1 MEISVFNYSGQPT
14 MLFTSQNLYDKKY
27 LLSSMPNIKD
37 LLSNIVSKGW
47 LSSLDNGIYA
57 DKIDDLVLSAKR
69 ALEPQMEFQEFVLA
83 GETSFMKNIFVP
95 PEYLYCVGICGQKKK
110 LSLTFN
116 SFALRKVIAK
126 YTNPED
132 LSATFKIYLG
142 MHNKFFCDSVTVDG
156 EAVCDSQLPRA
167 SRFINQL
174 YAARHSPRIHIVSS
188 PHPVGLDFDTSMIE
202 GTEVTDHVLIQPQE
216 LGNEIP
222 QPGSNGHT
230 VTAYLFLSDCKDSEV
245 GSAEDGAQAF
255 AIDSGSSNWPS
266 WLILLALIILIV
278 VIAVVFYFLMKNNGG
293 SDSSPTKSGDLI

>member
-1 MEISVFNYSGQPT
+1 MEISIFNYSGQPT

-27 LLSSMPNIKD
+27 IMSSMPNIKE

-69 ALEPQMEFQEFVLA
+69 ALEPQMEFQEFALA
-83 GETSFMKNIFVP
+83 GETSFLKNIFVP
-95 PEYLYCVGICGQKKK
+95 PEYLYCVGIRGHKKK

-116 SFALRKVIAK
+116 SFALRRVIAK

-132 LSATFKIYLG
+132 LSAAFKIYLG
-142 MHNKFFCDSVTVDG
+142 MEGKFLCDSVTPDG
-156 EAVCDSQLPRA
+156 EAVCNSPLPRS

-174 YAARHSPRIHIVSS
+174 YAARHSPRIHIVSA

-202 GTEVTDHVLIQPQE
+202 GTQVTDHVLIQPQE

-230 VTAYLFLSDCKDSEV
+230 VTAYLFLSDCSEV
-245 GSAEDGAQAF
+245 GYADDEAQAF
-255 AIDSGSSNWPS
+255 AVDSRSSNWPS
-266 WLILLALIILIV
+266 WLILLALVILIV
-278 VIAVVFYFLMKNNGG
+278 VIAVIFYFMSRG
-293 SDSSPTKSGDLI
+293 SDKSPPVASGDLI